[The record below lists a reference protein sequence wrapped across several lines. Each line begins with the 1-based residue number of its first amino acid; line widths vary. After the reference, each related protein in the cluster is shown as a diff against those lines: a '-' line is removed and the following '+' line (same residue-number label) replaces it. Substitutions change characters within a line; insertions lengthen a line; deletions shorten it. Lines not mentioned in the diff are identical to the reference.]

1 MVANSN
7 KSYLKQSA
15 LLNKRGKQKA
25 NIEKEIN
32 KLVKQYFSTTNG
44 GNNLHQALITR
55 VERALL
61 EAVLK
66 QTQDNQS
73 EAARIL
79 GISRTTLRKKMTQLE
94 LDSITKPAK

>member
-1 MVANSN
+1 MTANN
-7 KSYLKQSA
+7 KAYPKQSA
-15 LLNKRGKQKA
+15 LLHKRAKRKP
-25 NIEKEIN
+25 NIEKEI
-32 KLVKQYFSTTNG
+32 KQLVKQYFSTTNG

-79 GISRTTLRKKMTQLE
+79 GISRTTLRKKITRLE
-94 LDSITKPAK
+94 LDKLR